1 MNMDVKSENLKE
13 LKRII
18 DFYSNTSNLNKSHSI
33 SLLNFLMDTLSDS
46 IWQWDLNSGKIK
58 FSKNLQNNV
67 GELVEGDLDKFME
80 VVHPNDI
87 EPMKEKMI
95 KFIVNNSGK
104 NIFSNQN
111 LFENH
116 YRIKNNGGLWKDV
129 IDKAKI
135 ISWNDDGSPSIIV
148 GIHMNI

>member
-1 MNMDVKSENLKE
+1 MDIKSENLKE
-13 LKRII
+13 LRKII
-18 DFYSNTSNLNKSHSI
+18 DFYSTTSNLSEGHST

-46 IWQWDLNSGKIK
+46 IWQWNLNSGRIK
-58 FSKNLQNNV
+58 FSKNLQDNI
-67 GELVEGDLDKFME
+67 GGLAEDTLESFMKF
-80 VVHPNDI
+80 VYPNDI

-111 LFENH
+111 LYENH
-116 YRIKNNGGLWKDV
+116 YRIKSNSGEWIEV

-135 ISWNDDGSPSIIV
+135 VSWNDDGSPSMIV
-148 GIHMNI
+148 GIHMNV